1 MVADRLAAPVP
12 GAPAAHSS
20 SSQPAP
26 LRAAVAGLL
35 GFAATEE
42 TVLLASGAIDGE
54 AGNAACWAALPAIAH
69 NSEFKEQQ
77 VRRLAAVR
85 HRTTPPE
92 FPQIDHRSPE
102 VYRGYADRDAPATA
116 EASRA
121 ISAALQAELL
131 AAPDEDLLDPARNPW
146 LAGRQLWL
154 QIVVRGFWHPIG
166 HVGEYYFRHDRPGRA
181 VALHE
186 HAVAT
191 ARYHAVPDAAL
202 GMACYGLA
210 CAQAVTGRHDES
222 LETLAEAVF
231 RNPDLQ
237 EHARRDEDLEPLRL
251 DSRFIKLLN

>member
-1 MVADRLAAPVP
+1 MATDGRAAAVP
-12 GAPAAHSS
+12 PAAAAHSGS
-20 SSQPAP
+20 AQPAT

-42 TVLLASGAIDGE
+42 TVLLAGAAIDADE
-54 AGNAACWAALPAIAH
+54 GNAACWAAVPAIAH

-85 HRTTPPE
+85 ERTTPPE
-92 FPQIDHRSPE
+92 FPQIDHRSPA
-102 VYRGYADRDAPATA
+102 VYRGYADRDGQAVAA
-116 EASRA
+116 ASWT
-121 ISAALQAELL
+121 ISGALL
-131 AAPDEDLLDPARNPW
+131 AGALAASDEDLLDPSRHPW

-166 HVGEYYFRHDRPGRA
+166 HVGEYYLRHHRPERA

-186 HAVAT
+186 HAVAA
-191 ARYHAVPDAAL
+191 ARYHAAPDAAL

-210 CAQAVTGRHDES
+210 CAQAVTGRHDEA
-222 LETLAEAVF
+222 LETLAEAVS

-237 EHARRDEDLEPLRL
+237 APARRDEDLVPLRP
-251 DSRFIKLLN
+251 DRRFSRLLT

>member
-1 MVADRLAAPVP
+1 MATDRLAAAVP
-12 GAPAAHSS
+12 TAPAAHRSS
-20 SSQPAP
+20 AQPAS

-42 TVLLASGAIDGE
+42 TVLLASGAIDADG
-54 AGNAACWAALPAIAH
+54 GTAACWAAVPAVAH

-77 VRRLAAVR
+77 VRRLGAVR
-85 HRTTPPE
+85 ERTTPPE

-102 VYRGYADRDAPATA
+102 VYRGYANQAGQALA
-116 EASRA
+116 AASWT
-121 ISAALQAELL
+121 ISGALLAGLL
-131 AAPDEDLLDPARNPW
+131 AASDDDLLDPSRHPW

-166 HVGEYYFRHDRPGRA
+166 HVGEYYFRHDHPERA

-191 ARYHAVPDAAL
+191 ARYHAAPDAAL
-202 GMACYGLA
+202 GMACYSLA
-210 CAQAVTGRHDES
+210 CAQAVTGRHDEA
-222 LETLAEAVF
+222 LETLAEAVS

-237 EHARRDEDLEPLRL
+237 APARRDEDLEPLRL
-251 DSRFIKLLN
+251 DSRFSTLLT